1 MYQASTCEPKAVK
14 QLHIGTLKPF
24 EGGSQMPLVSR
35 PLRCLRYQP
44 GRKQVA
50 VFNQAARQV
59 TNFLFLEFSLSHSDA
74 SFVIDRF
81 IPAQTRLVAGVAKL
95 VDAPDLGSGA
105 ARRGGSSPS
114 TRTKKIYHNHHY
126 TCCEYARPQR
136 LWAPS
141 SPSFSKHI
149 GGPN

>member
-1 MYQASTCEPKAVK
+1 
-14 QLHIGTLKPF
+14 
-24 EGGSQMPLVSR
+24 MPLVSQQ
-35 PLRCLRYQP
+35 LRRLRYQS

-59 TNFLFLEFSLSHSDA
+59 TNFVFLEFSLSHSDA

-114 TRTKKIYHNHHY
+114 TRTI
-126 TCCEYARPQR
+126 
-136 LWAPS
+136 
-141 SPSFSKHI
+141 
-149 GGPN
+149 